1 MSGSEGTGNPTNEME
16 TATFER
22 PQEEDNETKES
33 QESQEL
39 NAETELEDA
48 GPEESGRQND
58 GESAADSKQDSEA
71 ESHDKFND
79 ASGVTHSSNETK
91 DADVEPEVA
100 PVEDREDELEEYLPG
115 PTENDQTSMSTAK
128 SVTMEKTD
136 SSVKDDPQNS
146 ALIAEAGS
154 LSPEVTT
161 EKSVA
166 EGKPAAPELPPRE
179 LQEPGHRD
187 EEPVVIASD
196 DNIPQEQNGE
206 ERQNSDYSMKRP
218 VKTLRKWFAF
228 NIKGPEDS
236 NDNFNEVMSELAGP
250 RNQSLA
256 FSRYWENVEDLKS
269 QSTKDR
275 ELLSQGAN
283 GIKRTF
289 NEIKTGIEYTNDD
302 ELVKRIDWEFWSEVI
317 NDYSSVLEN
326 KSEELIANIT
336 KGIPRELRGMVW
348 QVICNS
354 KSMELEEFFRANRNC
369 ESQYQKLIKRDLART
384 SFVINSAVRTKI
396 VDLYEIIKVYSIYDK
411 EVGYTQGMAFITVP
425 LLMNMEASEAFCMLV
440 KLMNTYDFKQLFV
453 PQMPGLHLKLYQFD
467 RLMED
472 KLPELY
478 LHLKREGVRS
488 SMYATQWFLTV
499 FGYKFPLEM
508 VLRIYD
514 IVIAEGIESLLKF
527 AINLMMKN
535 QKELLE
541 LSFDDLLPFLK
552 DKLFFYYVDNSGDDN
567 ARRTLADGYSNR
579 EISIDTYK
587 LEDFVADSMAI
598 NILPVNLKRYEAEFL
613 EIHKLEGEM
622 ETEISQLK
630 TRNGQLLRDI
640 RNIEAAYAT
649 LNREHVEIANEM
661 VQGKM
666 EIAHLQDE
674 NRQLQEQI
682 DELTE
687 RLQRLEN
694 QNDTNV
700 DFTGEISN
708 NMNMEIQKTM
718 ERNLEV
724 MEENRLLEEQLA
736 SVTKE
741 LADIKAE
748 ISEAKGKW
756 FKKGGFW

>member
-1 MSGSEGTGNPTNEME
+1 MSGSEGTGNPTNEIE

-100 PVEDREDELEEYLPG
+100 PVEDREDELEEYLPA

-206 ERQNSDYSMKRP
+206 ERQDSDYSMKRP

-384 SFVINSAVRTKI
+384 SFVTNSAVRTKI

>member
-91 DADVEPEVA
+91 DADAEPEVA
-100 PVEDREDELEEYLPG
+100 PVEDREDELEEYLPA

-128 SVTMEKTD
+128 FVTMEKTD

-166 EGKPAAPELPPRE
+166 EENPAAPELPPRE

-206 ERQNSDYSMKRP
+206 ERQNLDYSMKRP

-228 NIKGPEDS
+228 NMKGPEDS

-384 SFVINSAVRTKI
+384 SFVTNSAVRTKI

>member
-1 MSGSEGTGNPTNEME
+1 MPGSQRTESSVSDLE
-16 TATFER
+16 TAISDDV
-22 PQEEDNETKES
+22 QENVNETKEL
-33 QESQEL
+33 QEPQEV
-39 NAETELEDA
+39 NTEVEAEEPETEGDGQED
-48 GPEESGRQND
+48 G
-58 GESAADSKQDSEA
+58 GESVNNSKHESEP
-71 ESHDKFND
+71 ESHDEFID
-79 ASGVTHSSNETK
+79 ASSVTLLSNEAK
-91 DADVEPEVA
+91 HADAEPELA
-100 PVEDREDELEEYLPG
+100 PVQVKEDELEEQLPT
-115 PTENDQTSMSTAK
+115 PIENDQSSISTAK
-128 SVTMEKTD
+128 SVTIEKTD
-136 SSVKDDPQNS
+136 SSVKDDPQSS

-154 LSPEVTT
+154 VSSEVPA
-161 EKSVA
+161 EEPVA
-166 EGKPAAPELPPRE
+166 EKKLIPPELPPRE
-179 LQEPGHRD
+179 LPEPVHRD
-187 EEPVVIASD
+187 EEPVVIAAD

-218 VKTLRKWFAF
+218 VKTLRRWFAF
-228 NIKGPEDS
+228 NMKGSEES
-236 NDNFNEVMSELAGP
+236 NGNFNEIMSELAGP
-250 RNQSLA
+250 QNQSLA
-256 FSRYWENVEDLKS
+256 FSRYWENVEDLNS

-326 KSEELIANIT
+326 KSAELIDNIT

-384 SFVINSAVRTKI
+384 SFVTNSAVKTKI

-472 KLPELY
+472 NLPELY

-535 QKELLE
+535 QKQLLE

-552 DKLFFYYVDNSGDDN
+552 DKLFFYYVDNSGDEN
-567 ARRTLADGYSNR
+567 APRTLTDGYSNR

-598 NILPVNLKRYEAEFL
+598 DILPVNLKRYEAEFV

-640 RNIEAAYAT
+640 RNIEAEYAT

-687 RLQRLEN
+687 RLRRLEN

-736 SVTKE
+736 LVTKE
-741 LADIKAE
+741 LADAKSE

>member
-71 ESHDKFND
+71 ESHDKFNA

-100 PVEDREDELEEYLPG
+100 PVEDREDELEEYLPA

-228 NIKGPEDS
+228 NMKGPEDS

-384 SFVINSAVRTKI
+384 SFVTNSAVRTKI

>member
-1 MSGSEGTGNPTNEME
+1 MSGSEDAENPVNDVETGTPENVH
-16 TATFER
+16 
-22 PQEEDNETKES
+22 EEENETKEL
-33 QESQEL
+33 QESQEVS
-39 NAETELEDA
+39 AEAGTEGLE
-48 GPEESGRQND
+48 PEDNGRDDD
-58 GESAADSKQDSEA
+58 GGSVNDSKQDSVT
-71 ESHDKFND
+71 ESHDEFID
-79 ASGVTHSSNETK
+79 ASGVALSSNEAK
-91 DADVEPEVA
+91 DTDAEPEFA
-100 PVEDREDELEEYLPG
+100 PIPDKEHEPEEHLSSPI
-115 PTENDQTSMSTAK
+115 ENDQSSLSTGK
-128 SVTMEKTD
+128 SATIEKTD
-136 SSVKDDPQNS
+136 SSVKVDPQSS
-146 ALIAEAGS
+146 ALNPEADS
-154 LSPEVTT
+154 LSSEVPT
-161 EKSVA
+161 E
-166 EGKPAAPELPPRE
+166 EPAAENKSTGPEIPPRE
-179 LQEPGHRD
+179 LPEPAHRD
-187 EEPVVIASD
+187 EEPVVIPSD
-196 DNIPQEQNGE
+196 DNIPQEHNGE
-206 ERQNSDYSMKRP
+206 ERQNLDYSMKRP

-228 NIKGPEDS
+228 NMKGSEES
-236 NDNFNEVMSELAGP
+236 NGTFNEVMSELAGP
-250 RNQSLA
+250 QNQSLA
-256 FSRYWENVEDLKS
+256 FSRYWENVEDLNS

-326 KSEELIANIT
+326 RSEELIANIT
-336 KGIPRELRGMVW
+336 KGIPRELRGLVW

-354 KSMELEEFFRANRNC
+354 KSMELEESFRANRNC

-384 SFVINSAVRTKI
+384 SFVTNSAVRTKI

-472 KLPELY
+472 NLPELY

-527 AINLMMKN
+527 ALNLMMKN
-535 QKELLE
+535 QKQLLE

-552 DKLFFYYVDNSGDDN
+552 DKLFFYYVDNSGDGS
-567 ARRTLADGYSNR
+567 APRTLADGYSNR
-579 EISIDTYK
+579 EISIDTYR

-598 NILPVNLKRYEAEFL
+598 DILPVNLKRYEAEFA

-640 RNIEAAYAT
+640 RHIEAEYAT

-666 EIAHLQDE
+666 EIAQLQDE

-687 RLQRLEN
+687 RLRRLET
-694 QNDTNV
+694 QSDTNV

-708 NMNMEIQKTM
+708 SMNMEIQKTM
-718 ERNLEV
+718 ERNLQV
-724 MEENRLLEEQLA
+724 MEENRMLEEQLA
-736 SVTKE
+736 SVTQE
-741 LADIKAE
+741 LADTKAE

>member
-1 MSGSEGTGNPTNEME
+1 
-16 TATFER
+16 
-22 PQEEDNETKES
+22 
-33 QESQEL
+33 
-39 NAETELEDA
+39 
-48 GPEESGRQND
+48 
-58 GESAADSKQDSEA
+58 
-71 ESHDKFND
+71 
-79 ASGVTHSSNETK
+79 
-91 DADVEPEVA
+91 
-100 PVEDREDELEEYLPG
+100 
-115 PTENDQTSMSTAK
+115 
-128 SVTMEKTD
+128 
-136 SSVKDDPQNS
+136 
-146 ALIAEAGS
+146 
-154 LSPEVTT
+154 
-161 EKSVA
+161 
-166 EGKPAAPELPPRE
+166 
-179 LQEPGHRD
+179 
-187 EEPVVIASD
+187 
-196 DNIPQEQNGE
+196 
-206 ERQNSDYSMKRP
+206 
-218 VKTLRKWFAF
+218 
-228 NIKGPEDS
+228 EDS

-384 SFVINSAVRTKI
+384 SFVTNSAVRTKI

-756 FKKGGFW
+756 